1 METSEQEDNVATTTT
16 TTDVPV
22 DEEPIVD
29 PESLL
34 DVEFDEEDED
44 ESDIIMNDDGE
55 EGIELQGSE

>member
-16 TTDVPV
+16 TDVPV
-22 DEEPIVD
+22 DDEPIVD

>member
-1 METSEQEDNVATTTT
+1 METSEQEGNVAAS

-22 DEEPIVD
+22 DDEPIVD

-44 ESDIIMNDDGE
+44 ESDIIMNDDGQ

>member
-1 METSEQEDNVATTTT
+1 METSEQEDNVVTTT

-22 DEEPIVD
+22 DDEPIVD